1 MGIVDDLSRQLRES
15 KQQLVPR
22 KNSIGLALG
31 GGAVHG
37 AAHIGV
43 LRAMEEY
50 GLEPTAIS
58 GTSIGAMVAT
68 LKAFGVSVADMDKA
82 ARQMKWMDISR
93 VRWKGLG
100 LLSNDG
106 IYEVLKRFI
115 KPGTRIEDASIPL
128 FLVTVDIASGEKL
141 VMQEGDL
148 FSAVA
153 ASTAIPGIF
162 NPVELDGRF
171 LVDGG
176 LLENI
181 PISPHREAG
190 VERIIAVD
198 LSARDSINPPNN
210 ILDVITNAVSI
221 SIRSTTKHQ
230 LREADLIIEPELAGI
245 SAVDVD
251 GVPGLINLG
260 YAAARYTLKD
270 YLRSSPSKAT

>member
-15 KQQLVPR
+15 TQQLLP
-22 KNSIGLALG
+22 KPGSTGLALG

-43 LRAMEEY
+43 LRALEEH
-50 GLEPTAIS
+50 GIEPGAIS
-58 GTSIGAMVAT
+58 GTSIGAMIAA
-68 LKAFGVSVADMDKA
+68 LKAFGVSVVDMDKA

-100 LLSNDG
+100 LLGNDG
-106 IYEVLKRFI
+106 IHEVLKRFI
-115 KPGTRIEDASIPL
+115 KPGTRIEDAPIPL

-141 VMQEGDL
+141 VLKEGDL
-148 FSAVA
+148 FNAVA

-162 NPVELDGRF
+162 NPVELDGRY

-176 LLENI
+176 LLENV
-181 PISPHREAG
+181 PVSPLRAAG
-190 VERIIAVD
+190 VSRVIAVD
-198 LSARDSINPPNN
+198 LSARDAITKPEN

-221 SIRSTTKHQ
+221 SIRSTTEHQ
-230 LREADLIIEPELAGI
+230 LQNADLIIEPELAGI

-251 GVPGLINLG
+251 GIPGLINLG
-260 YAAARYTLKD
+260 YAAARYALRD
-270 YLRSSPSKAT
+270 YLPKAPG